1 MDAQDDAAEL
11 EVSSHT
17 QGGSQESHL
26 KFKEDTLSEALSRL
40 FLNVAKVAQGEF
52 QETSNVLQLL
62 EMMNN
67 RTTIEYNNE
76 GDFASGLR
84 VFVEKLKQKNDAF
97 STYLKEIDEIDR
109 EVTELEAV
117 VSTLDN
123 YTNTLEAKLR
133 ATFWDRTF
141 S

>member
-1 MDAQDDAAEL
+1 
-11 EVSSHT
+11 
-17 QGGSQESHL
+17 
-26 KFKEDTLSEALSRL
+26 
-40 FLNVAKVAQGEF
+40 
-52 QETSNVLQLL
+52 
-62 EMMNN
+62 MMNN